1 MTPPSA
7 EEMTQTK
14 LLGVEQ
20 SSLNAMPTRGLTLSW
35 VFAAAAAL
43 LLHGVVAAWAF
54 ALDAREDTEV
64 AMGAPAIEMDVEI
77 TAPHMETSD
86 LPAGVLAEDSEAAQA
101 RPEQQKKEENKTLPI
116 EKLTDTDDPDR
127 LVSEKPAAKPTEI
140 LKAEAV
146 QSKASAASIA
156 SQAAAPPTSEKAKEA
171 PRSAAPVQGTGDSE
185 RRVVATWQRQLVA
198 HLDRHKRYPRDT
210 PSRNATIVVEFT
222 IDRNGHL
229 LDARVSK
236 SSGDLA
242 FDGAA
247 IDMMHRS
254 DPVPPP
260 PAMIADASL
269 TFSVPVIFKEK
280 RN

>member
-1 MTPPSA
+1 MIPPSA
-7 EEMTQTK
+7 EDMTG
-14 LLGVEQ
+14 LRGLGEL
-20 SSLNAMPTRGLTLSW
+20 SLNAMPARGPTLSW
-35 VFAAAAAL
+35 VLAAAAAL
-43 LLHGVVAAWAF
+43 LLHGAVAAWAF
-54 ALDAREDTEV
+54 ALDARDDTDV
-64 AMGAPAIEMDVEI
+64 AMGAPAIEIGVEI

-86 LPAGVLAEDSEAAQA
+86 LPPGVLAEDSEAAEA
-101 RPEQQKKEENKTLPI
+101 RPEQQKKEEEKTFPV
-116 EKLTDTDDPDR
+116 EKPTDTDDPDR
-127 LVSEKPAAKPTEI
+127 LVSEKPVAKPAEVQP
-140 LKAEAV
+140 EAV

-156 SQAAAPPTSEKAKEA
+156 SQAAAPPASEKAKEA
-171 PRSAAPVQGTGDSE
+171 PRSTAPVQGTSDSD

-198 HLDRHKRYPRDT
+198 HLDRHKRYPRGT

-236 SSGDLA
+236 SSGDPA

-269 TFSVPVIFKEK
+269 TFSVPVVFKEK